1 MQLNI
6 EQKYDERKRPGLIV
20 WFVLPLSLVL
30 AVATS
35 FFLAGTSTVGRQG
48 ETPIE
53 DLKVTN
59 ISSRPGY
66 ADADC
71 WQAATEVTEKNYLG
85 KSLMSNN
92 FIVVWCA
99 KDGGIIYRE
108 DATEPGFVA
117 EGMKSGESPFREQA
131 KTVTVDSAE
140 EITYILVRMVE
151 FSNSWSSY
159 GFSRCVKFTLK
170 ADGAA
175 EGVLSCV
182 SS

>member
-6 EQKYDERKRPGLIV
+6 EQKYEQRKRPGIIV

-35 FFLAGTSTVGRQG
+35 FFLAGTSTVSRQG

-53 DLKVTN
+53 NLKVTN

-71 WQAATEVTEKNYLG
+71 WQASTEVTEKNYLG
-85 KSLMSNN
+85 KPLVTNN
-92 FIVVWCA
+92 FIVVWCS

-108 DATEPGFVA
+108 DATEAGFVA
-117 EGMKSGESPFREQA
+117 EGMKSEKYSLQDQG
-131 KTVTVDSAE
+131 KTVGIDSAE
-140 EITYILVRMVE
+140 EITYIPVRMVE
-151 FSNSWSSY
+151 LSNGWSSY
-159 GFSRCVKFTLK
+159 AFSRCVKFTLA
-170 ADGAA
+170 ADGSA
-175 EGVLSCV
+175 EGALSCI

>member
-6 EQKYDERKRPGLIV
+6 EQKYDKRKRPGIIV

-30 AVATS
+30 TVITS
-35 FFLAGTSTVGRQG
+35 FFLAGTSTISRQG

-53 DLKVTN
+53 NLKVTN

-66 ADADC
+66 ADAEC
-71 WQAATEVTEKNYLG
+71 WQASTEITEKNYLG

-92 FIVVWCA
+92 FTVVWCA
-99 KDGGIIYRE
+99 EDGGIIYRE

-117 EGMKSGESPFREQA
+117 EGMKSGESALRDQR
-131 KTVTVDSAE
+131 KIVSVDSAE
-140 EITYILVRMVE
+140 EITYTTDRVVE
-151 FSNSWSSY
+151 FSNGWSSY
-159 GFSRCVKFTLK
+159 AFSRCVNFTLK